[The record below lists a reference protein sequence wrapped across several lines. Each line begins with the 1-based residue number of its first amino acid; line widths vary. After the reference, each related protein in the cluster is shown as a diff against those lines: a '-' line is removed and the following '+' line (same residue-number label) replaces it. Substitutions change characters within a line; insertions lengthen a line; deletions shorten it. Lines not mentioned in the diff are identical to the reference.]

1 MSIIKRKHREVPRLN
16 TAALPDL
23 IFTVLFF
30 FMIVTHMRTDNLR
43 VKFQQPQGTQLTR
56 LTKKSTTSHIYIGR
70 KQEPASLGQTTEDK
84 NVGESSTVQP
94 FVIQLNDKM
103 VTPAD
108 ITDLMADAR
117 GRMTSEERKTQ
128 IVTIK
133 ADRHTPIGTLNQVK
147 QALRQAK
154 ALNIS
159 YNATETEQK
168 TRKNL

>member
-70 KQEPASLGQTTEDK
+70 KQE
-84 NVGESSTVQP
+84 SSTVQP

-128 IVTIK
+128 TVAIK
-133 ADRHTPIGTLNQVK
+133 ADRNAPIGTLNQVK

>member
-70 KQEPASLGQTTEDK
+70 KQE
-84 NVGESSTVQP
+84 SSTVQP

-117 GRMTSEERKTQ
+117 VRMTSEERKMQT
-128 IVTIK
+128 IAIK
-133 ADRHTPIGTLNQVK
+133 ADRETPIGTLNQVK

-159 YNATETEQK
+159 YNATETDK
-168 TRKNL
+168 KL

>member
-1 MSIIKRKHREVPRLN
+1 
-16 TAALPDL
+16 
-23 IFTVLFF
+23 
-30 FMIVTHMRTDNLR
+30 
-43 VKFQQPQGTQLTR
+43 
-56 LTKKSTTSHIYIGR
+56 
-70 KQEPASLGQTTEDK
+70 
-84 NVGESSTVQP
+84 
-94 FVIQLNDKM
+94 M

-133 ADRHTPIGTLNQVK
+133 ADRNTPIGTLNQVK

-159 YNATETEQK
+159 YNATETEEKQ
-168 TRKNL
+168 RENL

>member
-1 MSIIKRKHREVPRLN
+1 MSIIRRKKRDVPRLN

-56 LTKKSTTSHIYIGR
+56 LMKKSTTAHIYIGR
-70 KQEPASLGQTTEDK
+70 KQEPTNPKQTAEVA
-84 NVGESSTVQP
+84 NSNMSSTIQP

-117 GRMTSEERKTQ
+117 GRMTSEERKMQT
-128 IVTIK
+128 IAIK
-133 ADRHTPIGTLNQVK
+133 ADRETPIGTLNQVK

-159 YNATETEQK
+159 YNATETDKK
-168 TRKNL
+168 TIN

>member
-70 KQEPASLGQTTEDK
+70 KQE
-84 NVGESSTVQP
+84 SSTVQP

-117 GRMTSEERKTQ
+117 GRMTSEERKTL

-133 ADRHTPIGTLNQVK
+133 ADRNTPIGTLNQVK

-159 YNATETEQK
+159 YNATETEEKQ
-168 TRKNL
+168 RKNL